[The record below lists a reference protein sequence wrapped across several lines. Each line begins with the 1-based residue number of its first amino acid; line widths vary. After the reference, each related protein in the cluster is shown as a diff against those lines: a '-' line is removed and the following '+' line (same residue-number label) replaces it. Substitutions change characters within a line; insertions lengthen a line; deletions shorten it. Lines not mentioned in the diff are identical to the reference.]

1 MIDALQKKFGI
12 KNIALINN
20 IIVKEI
26 NRTKGNRKN
35 ILEVSYKILP
45 YTTTDWHNW
54 TVNSRRDRRKTKSLS
69 N

>member
-26 NRTKGNRKN
+26 NRTKGSRKN
-35 ILEVSYKILP
+35 ILEVSYKIFP
-45 YTTTDWHNW
+45 
-54 TVNSRRDRRKTKSLS
+54 
-69 N
+69 